1 MSASGAALPEF
12 AIILPF
18 LVLVVAGVFELGRGI
33 NQLSWLSQTGFEM
46 ARAGSTTVGAA
57 GEARMHQIG
66 NLYYS
71 KLNRDLAGGAD
82 GFASSEYI
90 YDGDFVRINI
100 ADQVDL
106 LFGGIPVPIAM
117 AFTGAVLNKPFEGTP
132 DDFGDS
138 SQSYDCE
145 GEICS
150 EGSCPSQ
157 PCCLGDAC
165 GELEDEG
172 GGRYFKNV
180 DPSNG
185 YHDFN
190 EILDLEFGGSGIP
203 SPP

>member
-1 MSASGAALPEF
+1 MFPKSASGAALPEF

-46 ARAGSTTVGAA
+46 ARAGSMTVGAA
-57 GEARMHQIG
+57 GQARMHQIG

-82 GFASSEYI
+82 GFASSTYTE
-90 YDGDFVRINI
+90 DGNFVKVNI

-117 AFTGAVLNKPFEGTP
+117 AFTGSVLSKPFEGTP

-138 SQSYDCE
+138 SESYDCL

-150 EGSCPSQ
+150 EGSCPDE
-157 PCCLGDAC
+157 PCCLEDAC
-165 GELEDEG
+165 GEHVG
-172 GGRYFKNV
+172 NGGRYFKGIV
-180 DPSNG
+180 ISSD
-185 YHDFN
+185 YHYFN
-190 EILDLEFGGSGIP
+190 KILDIEFGGTGIH
-203 SPP
+203 